1 MSVVVVAIVMG
12 APYPMRLE
20 TPSRYEAEP
29 TRTPAVFFFD
39 DLLGGRVEQRWLRA
53 IVGGGIVHVRQASII
68 GLRLDEDETEAGS

>member
-29 TRTPAVFFFD
+29 TPAVFFFD